1 VKAKSRR
8 QTKQS
13 LQEKRNNKSRSKM
26 TGPGSS
32 LGKSVLLLRDLHPKT
47 QTRMS
52 RKRKLFAMQALHRME
67 EDAKYKKDGL
77 MSPVKEP
84 KEQEES
90 KNYGESVSVTK
101 RLKF

>member
-1 VKAKSRR
+1 
-8 QTKQS
+8 
-13 LQEKRNNKSRSKM
+13 
-26 TGPGSS
+26 
-32 LGKSVLLLRDLHPKT
+32 
-47 QTRMS
+47 
-52 RKRKLFAMQALHRME
+52 ME